1 MSILT
6 IKNCETANEF
16 LDLLTPW
23 NTPFNLSNFVF
34 RGHSDEKYKLH
45 PNILRKQN
53 NPDIINLANI
63 ILTEGKYKESIAKF
77 GITNIKNFHSSCEM
91 TILRRFYRSANENG
105 LYVPNSKLM
114 SSQMEI
120 DGYVNFSNLMKTFKH
135 SKWLNSDSIEIA
147 ALAQHHGLPTRLI
160 DWSYNQFVASFFA
173 SNLKSAPKENQ
184 KISVWML
191 NYQILSTLFSSP
203 LSDIKIFSPHYQW
216 NQNAKSQRGLFTYIE
231 STHDKKELELLEELF
246 DDYLDT
252 GVFSDDPKYNSVKT
266 DYRTL
271 DIALEDA
278 INEYNS
284 KKTEKININ
293 DLLVKITLPAS
304 EAIKVNSFLRQMRV
318 CEATIFP
325 GYNGIVD
332 DLHSALRF

>member
-6 IKNCETANEF
+6 VRDCETAKEF

-23 NTPFNLSNFVF
+23 NTPFNLSNYVF
-34 RGHSDEKYKLH
+34 RGHSDENYKLH

-53 NPDIINLANI
+53 NPDILKLANI
-63 ILTEGKYKESIAKF
+63 ILTDGKYKEPIGKY
-77 GITNIKNFHSSCEM
+77 GVTNIKNFHSSCEL

-114 SSQMEI
+114 SSQMEV

-173 SNLKSAPKENQ
+173 SNLKSPMKEDQ
-184 KISVWML
+184 RISVWML
-191 NYQILSTLFSSP
+191 NYTILSTLFASP

-216 NQNAKSQRGLFTYIE
+216 NHNAKSQRGLFTYIE
-231 STHDKKELELLEELF
+231 STHDKDEFAILEEFF
-246 DDYLDT
+246 DGYIET
-252 GVFSDDPKYNSVKT
+252 GIFSDDPKFNSVKT

-284 KKTEKININ
+284 KKTEKINAS

-304 EAIKVNSFLRQMRV
+304 EATTVNYFLRQMRV
-318 CEATIFP
+318 SEATIFP
-325 GYNGIVD
+325 GYNGVVD
-332 DLHSALRF
+332 DLQSILRF